1 MSAEESL
8 PSGMGRMSDMNKH
21 LEKYKDKLPKSV
33 KYVEDNLTNFRCI
46 RCGSPIL
53 LEPEIEDYPYQCL
66 TCDENMYSFEVEASE
81 QEVTAEEIENIIT
94 YLTQQMG
101 LDIKDVGTVITRK
114 RATELVRELLTA
126 IDDHCDEF
134 SVKVDAILGSGITE
148 EELKLLGFDYMVA
161 YIEDYKE
168 KNE

>member
-1 MSAEESL
+1 MIAAISL
-8 PSGMGRMSDMNKH
+8 HSGMGRMNDMNKH
-21 LEKYKDKLPKSV
+21 LGKYKDKLPKSV
-33 KYVEDNLTNFRCI
+33 KYVEDNLTNYRCI

-53 LEPEIEDYPYQCL
+53 LEPEIADYPYQCL
-66 TCDENMYSFEVEASE
+66 TCDENMYSFEVESSG

-94 YLTQQMG
+94 YLTQQKG

-114 RATELVRELLTA
+114 RAIELVRELLIS

-134 SVKVDAILGSGITE
+134 TVKVDAILGSGITV

-161 YIEDYKE
+161 YIKDCKE
-168 KNE
+168 NNK